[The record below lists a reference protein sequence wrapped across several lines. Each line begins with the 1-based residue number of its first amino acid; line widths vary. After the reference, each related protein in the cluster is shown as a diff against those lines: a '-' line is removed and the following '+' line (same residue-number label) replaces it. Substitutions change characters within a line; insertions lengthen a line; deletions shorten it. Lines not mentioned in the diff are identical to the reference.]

1 MTARVER
8 GTPKQVS
15 QTKGEGPWLGTR
27 YQTPRMVFARWQS
40 EQTRTTSLATLG
52 SSSDAGPRI
61 GCQDVRTWMS
71 LSPLRRGNDG
81 TKPVAPGEG
90 RLKPRRKVPDPMMRI
105 GVLGL
110 QGAFTEHV
118 DAVRASFAK
127 AGIEGTVATVRR
139 KEELAS
145 LDGLIMPGGES
156 TTISKL
162 LRAFDLHELLV
173 RRATDEDFPILGT
186 CAGMIL
192 LSSEGDGQVEK
203 TDTRLLGLMDMSVN
217 RNAFGRQ
224 RESFEASLD
233 IKGFEGPVPGVFI
246 RAPAITRTWG
256 GCEPLGQ
263 LGEHIIAARQ
273 KNRLALAFHPE
284 LTGDTRVHEAF
295 VNLVARW
302 K

>member
-1 MTARVER
+1 
-8 GTPKQVS
+8 
-15 QTKGEGPWLGTR
+15 
-27 YQTPRMVFARWQS
+27 
-40 EQTRTTSLATLG
+40 
-52 SSSDAGPRI
+52 
-61 GCQDVRTWMS
+61 
-71 LSPLRRGNDG
+71 
-81 TKPVAPGEG
+81 
-90 RLKPRRKVPDPMMRI
+90 MMRI

-118 DAVRASFAK
+118 SAVQAAFAK
-127 AGIEGTVATVRR
+127 AGVEGSVATVRR

-162 LRAFDLHELLV
+162 LRAFDLHEFLV
-173 RRATDEDFPILGT
+173 RRATEEDFPILGT

-192 LSSEGDGQVEK
+192 LSKEGDGQVEK
-203 TDTRLLGLMDMSVN
+203 TDTRLLGLMDMSVD

-224 RESFEASLD
+224 RESFEAQLD
-233 IKGFEGPVPGVFI
+233 IKGFDAPILGVFI

-256 GCEPLGQ
+256 ACEALGT
-263 LGEHIIAARQ
+263 LVIDPERDDDKSRSAGRDVAGKYIIAARQ
-273 KNRLALAFHPE
+273 QNRLALAFHPE